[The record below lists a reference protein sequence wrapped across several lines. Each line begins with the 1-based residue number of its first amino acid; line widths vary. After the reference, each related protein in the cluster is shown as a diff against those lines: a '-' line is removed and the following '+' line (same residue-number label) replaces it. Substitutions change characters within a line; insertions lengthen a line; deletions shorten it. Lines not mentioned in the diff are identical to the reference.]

1 MKSIADANV
10 ESECGR
16 KALLTLMLKASIDE
30 RHRFARVLKEQVS
43 SCFNVP

>member
-16 KALLTLMLKASIDE
+16 KALLTLMLKASVGE
-30 RHRFARVLKEQVS
+30 RH
-43 SCFNVP
+43 C